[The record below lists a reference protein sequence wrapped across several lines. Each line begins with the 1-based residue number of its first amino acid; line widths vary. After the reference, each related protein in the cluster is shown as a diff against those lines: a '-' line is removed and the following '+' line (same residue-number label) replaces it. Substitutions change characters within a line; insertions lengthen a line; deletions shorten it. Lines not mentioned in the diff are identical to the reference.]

1 MFVQYVF
8 HQALRRRMRGS
19 WFHLV
24 CLAFHWLSLALVET
38 RWWIVLQG
46 ARVTRYN
53 HRQRAPVFGIC
64 SWGFRVVFCFRQSAC
79 CRRHKSTIRTNLRNT
94 LTEYQT
100 TQKLTDS
107 LENNKNNV
115 RKELKVN
122 EQTMPN
128 TPMFWVWVGEW
139 EWSSFQQPTHKPAP
153 SGFLKPTIDPLAI
166 LNLYIDSIGPPHS
179 SIHASP

>member
-1 MFVQYVF
+1 M
-8 HQALRRRMRGS
+8 
-19 WFHLV
+19 
-24 CLAFHWLSLALVET
+24 
-38 RWWIVLQG
+38 
-46 ARVTRYN
+46 TRYN

-100 TQKLTDS
+100 TQKSTDS

-122 EQTMPN
+122 EQTAPN
-128 TPMFWVWVGEW
+128 TPMFFVLFCFWGRGSEAYLN
-139 EWSSFQQPTHKPAP
+139 SQHTSPRHQGFSNPQSTH
-153 SGFLKPTIDPLAI
+153 LQ
-166 LNLYIDSIGPPHS
+166 S
-179 SIHASP
+179 SILKLIQSDHLIPQFKPHLNHQSGVLSPQFNAIQTSILKVNP